1 MSSKLMIAVIA
12 TAIFVTTVAIST
24 FPVAT
29 ALTQRTN
36 FDDNHYTFIYL
47 GGPKVCGDH
56 LCAPGEW
63 DKWIE
68 NMYASQLKNHVS
80 SNTTPSSSQ
89 GPSTS
94 KPSAGSMNSTSTAPT
109 TPSTAP
115 STTMPTNQTSAMP
128 MNQTSAMNQTGT
140 MPPLANG
147 TK

>member
-12 TAIFVTTVAIST
+12 TAIFVTTITVAS

-94 KPSAGSMNSTSTAPT
+94 TPTNTGSMNQTSTTPT
-109 TPSTAP
+109 TPPATTPMNQTS
-115 STTMPTNQTSAMP
+115 TMPTNQTS
-128 MNQTSAMNQTGT
+128 TTNQTGT
-140 MPPLANG
+140 MPPMANG